1 MMVILYT
8 KITKKCPDIHSYKD
22 NLRKTLLFSELI
34 KTFIEGYFEFLI
46 SCYFAIKFPLLTSS
60 GEIISILIGY
70 SGIIIAFLLPM
81 ILFFILFLRIEKL
94 KEPKLLTTLG
104 ELYEGLRMNS
114 KL

>member
-1 MMVILYT
+1 MLILYT
-8 KITKKCPDIHSYKD
+8 NNTKKETKIHSYKD
-22 NLRKTLLFSELI
+22 NLKKTLLFSELI